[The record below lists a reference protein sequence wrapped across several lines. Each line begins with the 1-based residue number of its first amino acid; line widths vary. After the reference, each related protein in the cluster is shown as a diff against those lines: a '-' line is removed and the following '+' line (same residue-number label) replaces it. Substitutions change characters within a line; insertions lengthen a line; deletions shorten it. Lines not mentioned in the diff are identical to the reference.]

1 MLRARSTHLHVY
13 PVENI
18 RTTVPSLGT
27 KICET
32 CRCIWFACMVVNK
45 ARQQAKGSEALGAS
59 GLLNGA
65 WANVKF
71 NTPELHV
78 PRFRVNSGSVQSHID

>member
-1 MLRARSTHLHVY
+1 
-13 PVENI
+13 
-18 RTTVPSLGT
+18 
-27 KICET
+27 
-32 CRCIWFACMVVNK
+32 MVVNK